1 MSASIESDLARLLR
15 GGVLAAG
22 AVVAAG
28 ALWFL
33 AVHGG
38 DPADYR
44 TWRGEPDGLRRVS
57 ALLRSPLLGE
67 GKGIIQLGILILVA
81 TPIARVAFSVAAFAR
96 AGNRPYVAITLT
108 VLLIL
113 LYSVFAGH

>member
-1 MSASIESDLARLLR
+1 MTAAIERDLARLLR
-15 GGVLAAG
+15 AGVLAAG

-38 DPADYR
+38 DPADYH
-44 TWRGEPDGLRRVS
+44 TWRGEPESLRRVS
-57 ALLRSPLLGE
+57 NLLRSPFSGE

-81 TPIARVAFSVAAFAR
+81 TPIARVALSVAAFAR
-96 AGNRPYVAITLT
+96 AGNRPYVAITAT

-113 LYSVFAGH
+113 VYSVFAGH

>member
-1 MSASIESDLARLLR
+1 MTFTMERNLARLLR
-15 GGVLAAG
+15 AGVLAAG

-38 DPADYR
+38 DPADFH
-44 TWRGEPDGLRRVS
+44 TFRGHPGGW
-57 ALLRSPLLGE
+57 RSPLLGE
-67 GKGIIQLGILILVA
+67 GRGLIQLGVLILVA

-96 AGNRPYVAITLT
+96 AGNRPYVAITAT

>member
-1 MSASIESDLARLLR
+1 MSAAIERDLARLLR
-15 GGVLAAG
+15 AGVCASG
-22 AVVAAG
+22 VVVAAG

-38 DPADYR
+38 DPADYH
-44 TWRGEPDGLRRVS
+44 TFHNQPDALRRVS
-57 ALLRSPLLGE
+57 SLLRSPLLGE

-96 AGNRPYVAITLT
+96 AGNRPYVAITAT

-113 LYSVFAGH
+113 LYSVFSGH